1 MGLIVMFIYLVD
13 YTIVILIAVISF
25 CRASNTPVTVSTH
38 QALAAHPVSVA
49 FPSTHFARSLGTEG
63 VSTRVGFPSEGA
75 HFRVVGASRPKGTC
89 PTFIGVVWLAIGLSS
104 KA

>member
-1 MGLIVMFIYLVD
+1 MKYSTVLMCTNFSKAFSIGKSRVLL
-13 YTIVILIAVISF
+13 
-25 CRASNTPVTVSTH
+25 PVTVSTH